1 MLVQQNQH
9 PILFLQSLNS
19 RQNTNAACWGAQH
32 GTNRLIRRKS
42 AHSLR
47 EENVH
52 MRLTRARCTGKR
64 ALESGVVVVVGGMR
78 VAPRLICSLHA
89 LRASRLREGATGL
102 GCLGCWE
109 EKLGDTAEDSLNYS
123 SSTSTIINYRHF
135 SREGWKNH
143 RFSFRICAICLT
155 RAHTRTRQL
164 D

>member
-42 AHSLR
+42 AHTWR
-47 EENVH
+47 EESVH
-52 MRLTRARCTGKR
+52 MRLTRARCAGKQ
-64 ALESGVVVVVGGMR
+64 ALESGGTGGMG
-78 VAPRLICSLHA
+78 VAPRPICSLHA
-89 LRASRLREGATGL
+89 LSASLLREGATGL

-109 EKLGDTAEDSLNYS
+109 EKLSDTAEDSLNYS
-123 SSTSTIINYRHF
+123 SSISTIINYRHF

-143 RFSFRICAICLT
+143 RFSFRICTICLT